1 MNRCVVYLRVSTPS
15 QSISS
20 SFARQL
26 DCCTQYAREN
36 GFYIAAI
43 FSDASSGDGSL
54 PSRSLAFVT
63 ATTLKCSILAESLDR
78 WSRRDVGCDELS
90 HARVLFTAPEHE
102 QRVARLTATVN
113 GMILDKV
120 SDSSMDSEAFA

>member
-1 MNRCVVYLRVSTPS
+1 MKRCVVYLRVSTPS

-26 DCCTQYAREN
+26 DYCTRYARDN

-43 FSDASSGDGSL
+43 FSDASSGDGSM

-63 ATTLKCSILAESLDR
+63 AATLKCPILAESLDR

-90 HARVLFTAPEHE
+90 HAHVLFTAPEHE
-102 QRVARLTATVN
+102 ERRARLAATVN
-113 GMILDKV
+113 GMILGSV
-120 SDSSMDSEAFA
+120 SHSSMDTEALA

>member
-1 MNRCVVYLRVSTPS
+1 MKRCVVYLRVSTPL

-26 DCCTQYAREN
+26 DCCTRYAIEN

-43 FSDASSGDGSL
+43 FSDASSGDGSM

-63 ATTLKCSILAESLDR
+63 ATTLKCPILAENPDR

-90 HARVLFTAPEHE
+90 HAHVLFTAPEHE
-102 QRVARLTATVN
+102 ERHKRLAMKLREMI
-113 GMILDKV
+113 GMESLRASTNHEDIP
-120 SDSSMDSEAFA
+120 